1 MRILSFVT
9 QKGGSG
15 KSTIASSLAIAA
27 AEAGERVFIIDMD
40 QQASL
45 TRWYSVRT
53 DKANVAVEAVTKA
66 KLESALKALE
76 KSGVTLVIIDT
87 PGSESAAS
95 EAAMKVADL
104 SIIPAR
110 PNVFDLWASENTRKT
125 LRGLRKEYAFLLNQC
140 PPAQQSARVEQGAQ
154 ALQAMGGLLT
164 PLISAR
170 VDYQEASRNG
180 LGVTELAPHSAAAEE
195 MRTLWRNI
203 KRRMARGKAKPAA
216 AKSTSAKSTS
226 TKPAS
231 SKKPLKK
238 AA

>member
-15 KSTIASSLAIAA
+15 KSTIASSLAMAA
-27 AEAGERVFIIDMD
+27 TEAGERVFIIDMD

-53 DKANVAVEAVTKA
+53 DKANVAVEAVTKG
-66 KLESALKALE
+66 KLTNALKALE
-76 KSGVTLVIIDT
+76 KSGVSLVIIDT

-104 SIIPAR
+104 CIIPSR

-125 LRGLRKEYAFLLNQC
+125 LRSLRKEYSFLLNQC

-154 ALQAMGGLLT
+154 ALQAMGGILT

-180 LGVTELAPHSAAAEE
+180 LGVTELAPHSEAAEE
-195 MRTLWRNI
+195 MRALWRNI
-203 KRRMARGKAKPAA
+203 KRRMTRGKAKPAA
-216 AKSTSAKSTS
+216 TRMTV
-226 TKPAS
+226 
-231 SKKPLKK
+231 KK